1 MKIVYEIEGE
11 SDELAA
17 FSAFLIS
24 VIQEAFSRQPVAQA
38 EPVEAVAEEWLDDLY
53 AAEDEAEAESEVE
66 VEAEEEEAEKQERKA
81 PLPSLSPDVRKATKA
96 AFSQVVEAW
105 LEGFENPEVSQPDRL
120 ELLRALGSGPHSMPV
135 VVMAYEMESLQ
146 ALVFHAMLDA
156 GLALTWGKEEDMD
169 LAHRVAG
176 NMVQISHLAYPD
188 LAGTFDHST
197 QWRKK

>member
-24 VIQEAFSRQPVAQA
+24 VVQEAFSRQPVAQA
-38 EPVEAVAEEWLDDLY
+38 EPVETVAEEWLDDLY
-53 AAEDEAEAESEVE
+53 AAEDEAE
-66 VEAEEEEAEKQERKA
+66 VEAEVEEEEAEKQEWKSK
-81 PLPSLSPDVRKATKA
+81 LPSLSPDVRKATKA

>member
-1 MKIVYEIEGE
+1 MVYEVEGD

-17 FSAFLIS
+17 FAGLLIS
-24 VIQEAFSRQPVAQA
+24 VVQEAFSRPSVVQA
-38 EPVEAVAEEWLDDLY
+38 EPVETVAEEWLNDLY
-53 AAEDEAEAESEVE
+53 AAEDEDAEVEVEDESEVE
-66 VEAEEEEAEKQERKA
+66 EETEKQEWKSK
-81 PLPSLSPDVRKATKA
+81 LPSLSPDVRKATKA
-96 AFSQVVEAW
+96 AFAEVVEAW

-156 GLALTWGKEEDMD
+156 GLALTWAKEEDMD

>member
-24 VIQEAFSRQPVAQA
+24 VVQEAFSRQPVTQA

-53 AAEDEAEAESEVE
+53 AAEDEAEVEAEVE
-66 VEAEEEEAEKQERKA
+66 VEEEAEKKEWKSQ
-81 PLPSLSPDVRKATKA
+81 LPSLSPDVRKAAKS
-96 AFSQVVEAW
+96 AFAGVVEAW

-156 GLALTWGKEEDMD
+156 GLALTWAKEEDMD